1 MISYLNLIKAHSKH
15 VGVRSL
21 LGFLLLLVVSLP
33 AHALKQEDLL
43 PPDEAF
49 KFKAEMVASDKI
61 QATWDI
67 ADGYYLYRERFSF
80 EPENSE
86 GVTLASP
93 IFPTGDTKNDPNF
106 GETEVYHHQVTIEI
120 PIEREQNANK
130 AIELA
135 LKVKYQGCADAGL
148 CYQPQR
154 KTTKLQLA
162 AVAPTKTSVTP
173 PAAATGSALTDLI
186 KQAKKP
192 AAGSAIPVD
201 QAFVFDMTAL
211 DKGTLNAHW
220 IIQPDHH
227 LYRPKIKFTV
237 KEPQGVALGN
247 PIFPTGE
254 MVEDEYFGKI
264 EVYGKDIDVKVPIL
278 QSAGLQKLVVE
289 TEYQGCSD
297 NTGICYP
304 PVKQT
309 RELTLAGLPDA
320 KPLEQD
326 QEQAE
331 NIPTSPE
338 DAISMRMRD
347 DSYFSNLLF
356 FFLAGLGLAFT
367 PCVFPMIPILSGI
380 IAGSSNNDLSPR
392 KAFLLSL
399 SYVMP
404 MALTYAIVGVVAGLS
419 GANLQV
425 MFQNPWIIGSFAGL
439 FVLLAFSMFGFYDL
453 QMPTSI
459 QSRLTEISNRQQGGS
474 FIGAGIMGILSA
486 LIVGPCVTAP
496 LIGALVYIAQT
507 RDALLG
513 GLSLFSLG
521 LGMGLPLLMIGTSAS
536 SLLPRAGVWMDTTK
550 AIFGIMMLGLAIW
563 MLSRVVPPEVTMA
576 LTGTLLVS
584 SGIYMGALERINDEA
599 GGWGRFWK
607 SLGLIMLFYGGM
619 ILFGVAAGSSSLL
632 QPLKGVFGGGY
643 AVAASSSAMLENK
656 LSFKRIKGMEG
667 LQQALAQAKTQNKP
681 VMLDFY
687 ADWCVTCKELEH
699 KTFKD
704 PDVVANLKD
713 TLLIQADV
721 TDDDA
726 QDQALNKHFGLF
738 GPPQILFFTPD
749 GQEIKAVRLAGYEA
763 PEPFLQR
770 IQRFQQNLQQK

>member
-1 MISYLNLIKAHSKH
+1 MRK
-15 VGVRSL
+15 L
-21 LGFLLLLVVSLP
+21 LCFLLLLVASMQ

-49 KFKAEMVASDKI
+49 KFKAEVIAPDKI
-61 QATWDI
+61 KATWDI
-67 ADGYYLYRERFSF
+67 AEGYYLYRERFNF
-80 EPENSE
+80 EPENQDLK
-86 GVTLASP
+86 LASP
-93 IFPTGDTKNDPNF
+93 TFPKGDSKTDPNF
-106 GETEVYHHQVTIEI
+106 GATEVYHNKVEIEI
-120 PIEREQNANK
+120 PVERGQSA
-130 AIELA
+130 AQAVTLA

-148 CYQPQR
+148 CYPPQK
-154 KTTKLQLA
+154 KTASLQLA
-162 AVAPTKTSVTP
+162 AATSPTATEAKAEP
-173 PAAATGSALTDLI
+173 EKPAATTGTGLPDII
-186 KQAKKP
+186 KQAQKP
-192 AAGSAIPVD
+192 TAGSAIPVEK
-201 QAFVFDMTAL
+201 AFVFEMTAL
-211 DKGTLNAHW
+211 DKGMLNAHW
-220 IIQPDHH
+220 VIQPDHH

-237 KEPQGVALGN
+237 KEPRGVALGT
-247 PIFPTGE
+247 PIFPEGE
-254 MVEDEYFGKI
+254 QVEDEYFGKI
-264 EVYGKDIDVKVPIL
+264 EVYGQDIDVKVPIL
-278 QSAGLQKLVVE
+278 ESSGLQKLVVE

-297 NTGICYP
+297 STGICYP
-304 PVKQT
+304 PVKQSS
-309 RELTLAGLPDA
+309 ELTLAGLPDA
-320 KPLEQD
+320 KP
-326 QEQAE
+326 QEQTEATE
-331 NIPTSPE
+331 VAASATSAE

-347 DSYFSNLLF
+347 DSYFSILVF
-356 FFLAGLGLAFT
+356 FFFAGLGLAFT

-380 IAGSSNNDLSPR
+380 IAGSSNDLSPR

-399 SYVMP
+399 SYVLP
-404 MALTYAIVGVVAGLS
+404 MALTYAIVGVIAGLS

-536 SLLPRAGVWMDTTK
+536 SLLPRAGAWMDTTK

-584 SGIYMGALERINDEA
+584 SGIYMGALERSNDEA

-643 AVAASSSAMLENK
+643 AVAAPAQETRLK
-656 LSFKRIKGMEG
+656 FQPIKGMDG
-667 LQQALAQAKTQNKP
+667 LQQALAQAKAQNKP

-687 ADWCVTCKELEH
+687 AEWCVSCKELEH
-699 KTFKD
+699 DTFKN
-704 PDVVANLKD
+704 PDVIAALGN

-721 TDDDA
+721 TKDDE
-726 QDQALNKHFGLF
+726 QDKALNKHFGLF
-738 GPPQILFFTPD
+738 GPPQILFFTPN
-749 GQEIKAVRLAGYEA
+749 GEEMKAVRLAGYEP
-763 PEPFLQR
+763 PETFLQR
-770 IQRFQQNLQQK
+770 IQRFQQNLQ

>member
-1 MISYLNLIKAHSKH
+1 MKK
-15 VGVRSL
+15 L
-21 LGFLLLLVVSLP
+21 LCFLLLLVASMQ

-49 KFKAEMVASDKI
+49 KFKAEVISPEKI
-61 QATWDI
+61 KATWEI
-67 ADGYYLYRERFSF
+67 AEGYYLYRERFTF
-80 EPENSE
+80 EPETPNLVLS
-86 GVTLASP
+86 SP
-93 IFPTGDTKNDPNF
+93 TFPTGERKNDPNF
-106 GETEVYHHQVTIEI
+106 GNTEVYHKKVAVEI
-120 PIEREQNANK
+120 PVERGQTATQ
-130 AIELA
+130 AVELA
-135 LKVKYQGCADAGL
+135 IKVKYQGCADAGL
-148 CYQPQR
+148 CYPPQK
-154 KTTKLQLA
+154 KTAKLQLA
-162 AVAPTKTSVTP
+162 ALDGSNDPSTQTTSQTDTPTVDK
-173 PAAATGSALTDLI
+173 GLTDII
-186 KQAKKP
+186 KKVQKP
-192 AAGSAIPVD
+192 NANSGIPVD
-201 QAFVFDMTAL
+201 QAFVFELTAL

-220 IIQPDHH
+220 TIQPEHH

-237 KEPQGVALGN
+237 KEPQGVTLGA

-254 MVEDEYFGKI
+254 TVEDEYFGKI
-264 EVYGKDIDVKVPIL
+264 EVYGHDIDVKVPIL
-278 QSAGLQKLVVE
+278 QSSGLQKLIVE

-297 NTGICYP
+297 STGICYP
-304 PVKQT
+304 PVKQNH
-309 RELTLAGLPDA
+309 ELTLAGLPDA
-320 KPLEQD
+320 KPLDEAAQD
-326 QEQAE
+326 NNTAE
-331 NIPTSPE
+331 NKATSAE

-356 FFLAGLGLAFT
+356 FFIAGLGLAFT

-380 IAGSSNNDLSPR
+380 IAGSSNDLSPR

-404 MALTYAIVGVVAGLS
+404 MALTYAIVGVIAGLS

-439 FVLLAFSMFGFYDL
+439 FVLLALSMFGFYDL

-474 FIGAGIMGILSA
+474 FLGAGIMGILSA

-536 SLLPRAGVWMDTTK
+536 RLLPRAGAWMDTTK

-563 MLSRVVPPEVTMA
+563 MLNRVVPLEVTMA
-576 LTGTLLVS
+576 LTGVLLVS

-607 SLGLIMLFYGGM
+607 SLGLIMFFYGGM
-619 ILFGVAAGSSSLL
+619 ILFGVAAGSNNLL
-632 QPLKGVFGGGY
+632 QPLKGIFGGSAY
-643 AVAASSSAMLENK
+643 AVAAPNQQIALN
-656 LSFKRIKGMEG
+656 FQRIKGLEG
-667 LQQALAQAKTQNKP
+667 LEQALNQAKAQNKP

-687 ADWCVTCKELEH
+687 ADWCVSCKELEH
-699 KTFKD
+699 NTFKD
-704 PDVVANLKD
+704 PQVIAALGN

-721 TDDDA
+721 TEDDEK
-726 QDQALNKHFGLF
+726 DQALNKHFGLF

-749 GQEIKAVRLAGYEA
+749 GEEIKSVRLAGYEA
-763 PEPFLQR
+763 PEAFLKR
-770 IQRFQQNLQQK
+770 VQRFQQNLP

>member
-1 MISYLNLIKAHSKH
+1 MKK
-15 VGVRSL
+15 L
-21 LGFLLLLVVSLP
+21 LCFLLLLVASMQ

-49 KFKAEMVASDKI
+49 KFKAEVISPEKI
-61 QATWDI
+61 KATWEI
-67 ADGYYLYRERFSF
+67 AEGYYLYRERFTF
-80 EPENSE
+80 EPETPNLVLS
-86 GVTLASP
+86 SP
-93 IFPTGDTKNDPNF
+93 TFPTGERKNDPNF
-106 GETEVYHHQVTIEI
+106 GNTEVYHKKVAVEI
-120 PIEREQNANK
+120 PVERGQTATQ
-130 AIELA
+130 AVELA
-135 LKVKYQGCADAGL
+135 IKVKYQGCADAGL
-148 CYQPQR
+148 CYPPQK
-154 KTTKLQLA
+154 KTAKLQLA
-162 AVAPTKTSVTP
+162 ALDGSNDPSTQTTSQTDTPTVDK
-173 PAAATGSALTDLI
+173 GLTDII
-186 KQAKKP
+186 KKVQKP
-192 AAGSAIPVD
+192 NANSGIPVD
-201 QAFVFDMTAL
+201 QAFVFELTAL

-220 IIQPDHH
+220 TIQPEHH
-227 LYRPKIKFTV
+227 LYRPKINFTV
-237 KEPQGVALGN
+237 KEPQGVTLGA

-254 MVEDEYFGKI
+254 TVEDEYFGKI
-264 EVYGKDIDVKVPIL
+264 EVYGHDIDVKVPIL
-278 QSAGLQKLVVE
+278 QSSGLQKLIVE

-297 NTGICYP
+297 STGICYP
-304 PVKQT
+304 PVKQNH
-309 RELTLAGLPDA
+309 ELTLAGLPDA
-320 KPLEQD
+320 KPLDEAAQD
-326 QEQAE
+326 NNTAE
-331 NIPTSPE
+331 NKATSAE

-356 FFLAGLGLAFT
+356 FFIAGLGLAFT

-380 IAGSSNNDLSPR
+380 IAGSSNDLSPR

-404 MALTYAIVGVVAGLS
+404 MALTYAIVGVIAGLS

-439 FVLLAFSMFGFYDL
+439 FVLLALSMFGFYDL

-474 FIGAGIMGILSA
+474 FLGAGIMGILSA

-536 SLLPRAGVWMDTTK
+536 RLLPRAGAWMDTTK

-563 MLSRVVPPEVTMA
+563 MLNRVVPLEVTMA
-576 LTGTLLVS
+576 LTGVLLVS

-607 SLGLIMLFYGGM
+607 SLGLIMFFYGGM
-619 ILFGVAAGSSSLL
+619 ILFGVAAGSNNLL
-632 QPLKGVFGGGY
+632 QPLKGIFGGSAY
-643 AVAASSSAMLENK
+643 AVAAPNQQIALN
-656 LSFKRIKGMEG
+656 FQRIKGLEG
-667 LQQALAQAKTQNKP
+667 LEQALNQAKAQNKP

-687 ADWCVTCKELEH
+687 ADWCVSCKELEH
-699 KTFKD
+699 NTFKD
-704 PDVVANLKD
+704 PQVIAALSN

-721 TDDDA
+721 TEDDEK
-726 QDQALNKHFGLF
+726 DQALNKHFGLF

-749 GQEIKAVRLAGYEA
+749 GEEIKSVRLAGYEA
-763 PEPFLQR
+763 PEAFLKR
-770 IQRFQQNLQQK
+770 VQRFQQNLP

>member
-1 MISYLNLIKAHSKH
+1 MQ
-15 VGVRSL
+15 
-21 LGFLLLLVVSLP
+21 

-49 KFKAEMVASDKI
+49 KFKAEVLSPDKI
-61 QATWDI
+61 KATWDI
-67 ADGYYLYRERFSF
+67 ADGYYLYRERFTF
-80 EPENSE
+80 EPENPDIK
-86 GVTLASP
+86 LAAP
-93 IFPTGDTKNDPNF
+93 NFPTGDSKNDPNF
-106 GETEVYHHQVTIEI
+106 GKLEVYHHKVEVEI
-120 PIEREQNANK
+120 PVERGQNPTE

-148 CYQPQR
+148 CFQPLK
-154 KTTKLQLA
+154 KTIKLQLA
-162 AVAPTKTSVTP
+162 ATAQTNTTPAPAKPEPQP
-173 PAAATGSALTDLI
+173 PDTATTNTGSALPDII
-186 KQAKKP
+186 KQAQKP
-192 AAGSAIPVD
+192 VAGKAIPPE
-201 QAFVFDMTAL
+201 QAFVFDITAI
-211 DKGTLNAHW
+211 DKGMLNARW

-237 KEPQGVALGN
+237 KEPQGVALGT
-247 PIFPTGE
+247 PIFPAGD
-254 MVEDEYFGKI
+254 MVDDEYFGKI

-278 QSAGLQKLVVE
+278 QSSGLQKLVVE

-297 NTGICYP
+297 STGTCYP
-304 PVKQT
+304 PVKQS
-309 RELTLAGLPDA
+309 RELILTGLPDA
-320 KPLEQD
+320 KPLEQ
-326 QEQAE
+326 EQAS
-331 NIPTSPE
+331 NNAATSAE

-347 DSYFSNLLF
+347 DSYLSNLLF
-356 FFLAGLGLAFT
+356 FFLAGIGLAFT
-367 PCVFPMIPILSGI
+367 PCIFPMIPILSGI
-380 IAGSSNNDLSPR
+380 IAGSSNSDLSPR

-399 SYVMP
+399 SYVLP

-419 GANLQV
+419 GANLQI

-453 QMPTSI
+453 QMPSSI
-459 QSRLTEISNRQQGGS
+459 QSRLAEISNRQQGGS
-474 FIGAGIMGILSA
+474 FIGAGIMGVLSA

-513 GLSLFSLG
+513 GLSLFTLG

-536 SLLPRAGVWMDTTK
+536 SLLPRAGAWMDTTK

-563 MLSRVVPPEVTMA
+563 MLNRVVPPEVTMA

-632 QPLKGVFGGGY
+632 QPLKGIFGGGY
-643 AVAASSSAMLENK
+643 ALAASAPKEPRLT
-656 LSFKRIKGMEG
+656 FQRIKGMEG
-667 LQQALAQAKTQNKP
+667 LQQALAQAKAQNQP

-687 ADWCVTCKELEH
+687 ANWCVSCKELEH
-699 KTFKD
+699 GTFKN
-704 PDVVANLKD
+704 PDVLAALDN
-713 TLLIQADV
+713 TLLIQADI
-721 TDDDA
+721 TDNDEK
-726 QDQALNKHFGLF
+726 DQALNAHFGLY
-738 GPPQILFFTPD
+738 GPPQVLFFKPN
-749 GQEIKAVRLAGYEA
+749 GEEVKAVRLAGPEA
-763 PEPFLQR
+763 AKPFLQR
-770 IQRFQQNLQQK
+770 IQRFQQNLH

>member
-1 MISYLNLIKAHSKH
+1 MKK
-15 VGVRSL
+15 L
-21 LGFLLLLVVSLP
+21 LCFLLLLVASMQ

-49 KFKAEMVASDKI
+49 KFKAEVISPEKI
-61 QATWDI
+61 KATWEI
-67 ADGYYLYRERFSF
+67 AEGYYLYRERFTF
-80 EPENSE
+80 EPETPNLVLS
-86 GVTLASP
+86 SP
-93 IFPTGDTKNDPNF
+93 TFPTGERKNDPNF
-106 GETEVYHHQVTIEI
+106 GNTEVYHKKVAVEI
-120 PIEREQNANK
+120 PVERGQTATQ
-130 AIELA
+130 AVELA
-135 LKVKYQGCADAGL
+135 IKVKYQGCADAGL
-148 CYQPQR
+148 CYPPQK
-154 KTTKLQLA
+154 KTAKLQLA
-162 AVAPTKTSVTP
+162 ALDGSNDPSTQTTSQTDTPTVDK
-173 PAAATGSALTDLI
+173 GLTDII
-186 KQAKKP
+186 KKVQKP
-192 AAGSAIPVD
+192 NANSGIPVD
-201 QAFVFDMTAL
+201 QAFVFELTAL

-220 IIQPDHH
+220 TIQPEHH

-237 KEPQGVALGN
+237 KEPQGVTLGA

-254 MVEDEYFGKI
+254 TVEDEYFGKI
-264 EVYGKDIDVKVPIL
+264 EVYGHDIDVKVPIL
-278 QSAGLQKLVVE
+278 QSSGLQKLIVE

-297 NTGICYP
+297 STGICYP
-304 PVKQT
+304 PVKQNH
-309 RELTLAGLPDA
+309 ELTLAGLPDA
-320 KPLEQD
+320 KPLDEAAQD
-326 QEQAE
+326 NNTAE
-331 NIPTSPE
+331 NKATSAE

-356 FFLAGLGLAFT
+356 FFIAGLGLAFT

-380 IAGSSNNDLSPR
+380 IAGSSNDLSPR

-404 MALTYAIVGVVAGLS
+404 MALTYAIVGVIAGLS

-439 FVLLAFSMFGFYDL
+439 FVLLALSMFGFYDL

-474 FIGAGIMGILSA
+474 FLGAGIMGILSA

-536 SLLPRAGVWMDTTK
+536 RLLPRAGAWMDTTK

-563 MLSRVVPPEVTMA
+563 MLNRVVPLEVTMA
-576 LTGTLLVS
+576 LTGVLLVS

-607 SLGLIMLFYGGM
+607 SLGLIMFFYGGM
-619 ILFGVAAGSSSLL
+619 ILFGVAAGSNNLL
-632 QPLKGVFGGGY
+632 QPLKGIFGGSAY
-643 AVAASSSAMLENK
+643 AVAAPNQQIALN
-656 LSFKRIKGMEG
+656 FQRIKGLEG
-667 LQQALAQAKTQNKP
+667 LEQALNQAKAQNKP

-687 ADWCVTCKELEH
+687 ADWCVSCKELEH
-699 KTFKD
+699 NTFKD
-704 PDVVANLKD
+704 PQVIAALSN

-721 TDDDA
+721 TEDDEK
-726 QDQALNKHFGLF
+726 DQALNKHFGLF

-749 GQEIKAVRLAGYEA
+749 GEEIKSVRLAGYEA
-763 PEPFLQR
+763 PEAFLKR
-770 IQRFQQNLQQK
+770 VQRFQQNLP

>member
-1 MISYLNLIKAHSKH
+1 MKK
-15 VGVRSL
+15 L
-21 LGFLLLLVVSLP
+21 LCFLLLLVASMQV
-33 AHALKQEDLL
+33 HALKQEDLL

-49 KFKAEMVASDKI
+49 KFKAEVISPEKI
-61 QATWDI
+61 KATWEI
-67 ADGYYLYRERFSF
+67 AEGYYLYRERFAF
-80 EPENSE
+80 ESE
-86 GVTLASP
+86 TPNLVLSSP
-93 IFPTGDTKNDPNF
+93 TFPTGESKNDPNF
-106 GETEVYHHQVTIEI
+106 GNTQVYHKQVAVEF
-120 PIEREQNANK
+120 PVERGQTATQ
-130 AIELA
+130 AVELA

-148 CYQPQR
+148 CYPPQK
-154 KTTKLQLA
+154 KTAKLQLA
-162 AVAPTKTSVTP
+162 ALDSSNGSSTQVTSQTDTPTVDK
-173 PAAATGSALTDLI
+173 GLTDII
-186 KQAKKP
+186 KKAQKP
-192 AAGSAIPVD
+192 NANSGIPVD
-201 QAFVFDMTAL
+201 QAFVFELTAL

-220 IIQPDHH
+220 TIQPEHH
-227 LYRPKIKFTV
+227 LYRPKIKFTI
-237 KEPQGVALGN
+237 KEPQGVTLGA

-254 MVEDEYFGKI
+254 TVEDEYFGKI
-264 EVYGKDIDVKVPIL
+264 EVYGHDIDVKVPIL
-278 QSAGLQKLVVE
+278 QSSGLQKLIVE

-297 NTGICYP
+297 STGICYP
-304 PVKQT
+304 PVKQS

-320 KPLEQD
+320 KPLDEATPD
-326 QEQAE
+326 NSTAA
-331 NIPTSPE
+331 NKATSAE

-347 DSYFSNLLF
+347 DSYFSILLF
-356 FFLAGLGLAFT
+356 FFIAGLGLAFT

-380 IAGSSNNDLSPR
+380 IAGSSNDLSPR

-404 MALTYAIVGVVAGLS
+404 MALTYAIVGVIAGLS

-439 FVLLAFSMFGFYDL
+439 FVLLALSMFGFYDL

-474 FIGAGIMGILSA
+474 FLGAGIMGILSA

-536 SLLPRAGVWMDTTK
+536 RLLPRAGAWMDTTK

-563 MLSRVVPPEVTMA
+563 MLNRVVPLEVTMA
-576 LTGTLLVS
+576 LTGVLLVS

-607 SLGLIMLFYGGM
+607 SLGLIMFFYGGM
-619 ILFGVAAGSSSLL
+619 ILFGVAAGSSNLL
-632 QPLKGVFGGGY
+632 QPLKGIFGGSGY
-643 AVAASSSAMLENK
+643 AATTTNQQTALN
-656 LSFKRIKGMEG
+656 FQRIKGLEG
-667 LQQALAQAKTQNKP
+667 LEQALAQAKAQNKP

-687 ADWCVTCKELEH
+687 ADWCISCKELEH
-699 KTFKD
+699 NTFKD
-704 PDVVANLKD
+704 PQVIAALSN

-721 TDDDA
+721 TKDDE
-726 QDQALNKHFGLF
+726 QDQALNKRFGLF
-738 GPPQILFFTPD
+738 GPPQILFFKPD
-749 GQEIKAVRLAGYEA
+749 GEEIKAVRLAGYEA
-763 PEPFLQR
+763 PEAFLKR
-770 IQRFQQNLQQK
+770 VQRFQQNLP

>member
-1 MISYLNLIKAHSKH
+1 MISYLNLIKAHSKL
-15 VGVRSL
+15 VGVRNAL
-21 LGFLLLLVVSLP
+21 CFLLLLVVSMQ

-49 KFKAEMVASDKI
+49 KFKAEMIAPDKI
-61 QATWDI
+61 KATWDI
-67 ADGYYLYRERFSF
+67 ADGYYLYRERFNF
-80 EPENSE
+80 EPDNPENL
-86 GVTLASP
+86 TLATP
-93 IFPTGDTKNDPNF
+93 IFPKGDTKNDPNF
-106 GETEVYHHQVTIEI
+106 GETEVYHHEVVIEI
-120 PIEREQNANK
+120 PIAPNQNTAQ
-130 AIELA
+130 ATELA

-148 CYQPQR
+148 CYPPQR
-154 KTTKLQLA
+154 KTATLQLA
-162 AVAPTKTSVTP
+162 AANTDQVEPVTEN
-173 PAAATGSALTDLI
+173 TNNNKSTLTDLI
-186 KQAKKP
+186 KQAQKP
-192 AAGSAIPVD
+192 PAGNAIPVE

-220 IIQPDHH
+220 IIQPEHH
-227 LYRPKIKFTV
+227 LYRPKIKFSI
-237 KEPQGVALGN
+237 KEPQGVKLGT

-254 MVEDEYFGKI
+254 MVDDEYFGKI
-264 EVYGKDIDVKVPIL
+264 EVYGKDIDVKIPIL
-278 QSAGLQKLVVE
+278 QAESLQKLVVE

-297 NTGICYP
+297 STGICYP
-304 PVKQT
+304 PVKQSH
-309 RELTLAGLPDA
+309 ELTLAGLPDA
-320 KPLEQD
+320 QPLE

-331 NIPTSPE
+331 TIPSSPE

-453 QMPTSI
+453 QMPASI

-536 SLLPRAGVWMDTTK
+536 SLLPRAGAWMDTTK

-643 AVAASSSAMLENK
+643 AMATSAAAENK
-656 LSFKRIKGMEG
+656 LHFQRIKGMEG
-667 LQQALAQAKTQNKP
+667 LQQALEQAKNQNKA

-687 ADWCVTCKELEH
+687 ADWCVSCKELEH

-704 PDVVANLKD
+704 QNVVTSLKD

-721 TDDDA
+721 TADDA
-726 QDQALNKHFGLF
+726 QDKALNKHFGLF
-738 GPPQILFFTPD
+738 GPPQILFFAPN
-749 GQEIKAVRLAGYEA
+749 GKEIKAVRLAGYEA

-770 IQRFQQNLQQK
+770 IQRFQQNLQQKAP

>member
-1 MISYLNLIKAHSKH
+1 MISYLHLIKAHNRLA
-15 VGVRSL
+15 GIRNL
-21 LGFLLLLVVSLP
+21 LGFLLLLVVSMQ
-33 AHALKQEDLL
+33 AHALTQEDLL

-49 KFKAEMVASDKI
+49 KFKAEVVAPDKI
-61 QATWDI
+61 KATWEI
-67 ADGYYLYRERFSF
+67 AEGYYLYRERFDF
-80 EPENSE
+80 EAENPKK
-86 GVTLASP
+86 VKLASP
-93 IFPTGDTKNDPNF
+93 EFPTGDTKNDPNF
-106 GETEVYHHQVTIEI
+106 GKTEVYHHQVVIEI
-120 PIEREQNANK
+120 PLERGQDATQ
-130 AIELA
+130 ATELA

-148 CYQPQR
+148 CYSPQK
-154 KTTKLQLA
+154 KTANLQLA
-162 AVAPTKTSVTP
+162 ATDQNQTNEASTTPEPTSTLP
-173 PAAATGSALTDLI
+173 DII

-201 QAFVFDMTAL
+201 QAFVFDLTAL

-227 LYRPKIKFTV
+227 LYRPKIQFSV
-237 KEPQGVALGN
+237 KEPQGVSLGT
-247 PIFPTGE
+247 PVFPKGE

-264 EVYGKDIDVKVPIL
+264 EVYGKDIDVKIPIL
-278 QSAGLQKLVVE
+278 QADGLQKLTVE

-297 NTGICYP
+297 STGICYP
-304 PVKQT
+304 PVKQSH
-309 RELTLAGLPDA
+309 ELTLTGLPDA
-320 KPLEQD
+320 KPQS
-326 QEQAE
+326 QEEAE
-331 NIPTSPE
+331 NNIPTSPE

-380 IAGSSNNDLSPR
+380 IAGSSSSQLSPR

-453 QMPTSI
+453 QMPSGI
-459 QSRLTEISNRQQGGS
+459 QSRLTAISNRQQGGS

-536 SLLPRAGVWMDTTK
+536 SLLPRAGAWMDTTK

-584 SGIYMGALERINDEA
+584 SGIYMGALEKINDEA

-607 SLGLIMLFYGGM
+607 SLGLIMFFYGGM

-643 AVAASSSAMLENK
+643 AVAASTTAQNQLQ
-656 LSFKRIKGMEG
+656 FQRIKGMEG
-667 LQQALAQAKTQNKP
+667 LQQALEQAKAQNKT

-687 ADWCVTCKELEH
+687 ADWCVSCKELEH
-699 KTFKD
+699 TTFKN
-704 PDVVANLKD
+704 PEVVASLKD

-721 TDDDA
+721 TKDDA

-738 GPPQILFFTPD
+738 GPPQILFFTPN
-749 GQEIKAVRLAGYEA
+749 GKEIKAVRLAGYEA
-763 PEPFLQR
+763 PEAFLQR
-770 IQRFQQNLQQK
+770 VQRFQQNAQ